1 MNMSG
6 KQMRA
11 ILTTGSADGPVH
23 RGTRPIPTPQPHEAL
38 VRVHAVSLNP
48 GELRRA
54 LKRAAGEAIGW
65 DFAGTI
71 ERAAEDG
78 SGPAAGTRVV
88 GFVANGAWA
97 EYVAASRVQLGV
109 LPEAVSFADAATLP
123 IAGLTALRILRCGG
137 DLLGKAVLIVPGT
150 GGVGLF
156 ALQLAKTAGA
166 HVTTVIRS
174 ETNAELVRRYGA
186 DNIVVGA
193 TADAGKGRKYHLIT
207 ESLGGESLGAALAM
221 LEPEGTVVSFGQT
234 AGASTT
240 FAADVFYATGGAKL
254 YGFIIFHEA
263 QKELVAGDLEHLADL
278 VAAGELKTSIDAT
291 LPFEQ
296 FTDAVSARSAGNFA
310 GKVVVTLR

>member
-1 MNMSG
+1 M
-6 KQMRA
+6 
-11 ILTTGSADGPVH
+11 
-23 RGTRPIPTPQPHEAL
+23 
-38 VRVHAVSLNP
+38 HAVSLNA

-54 LKRAAGEAIGW
+54 LKRAAGEPIGW
-65 DFAGTI
+65 DFAGTV
-71 ERAAEDG
+71 ERAAANG
-78 SGPAAGTRVV
+78 SGPGAGARVV

-97 EYVAASRVQLGV
+97 EYVAASGAQLGV
-109 LPEAVSFADAATLP
+109 LPDAVSFADAATLP
-123 IAGLTALRILRCGG
+123 IAGLTALRTLRQGG

-156 ALQLAKTAGA
+156 ALQLAKSAGA

-174 ETNAELVRRYGA
+174 QTNTELVRRHGA
-186 DNIVVGA
+186 DDVVVGP

-207 ESLGGESLGAALAM
+207 ESLGGDSLGSALAM
-221 LEPEGTVVSFGQT
+221 LEPDGTVVSFGQT

-240 FAADVFYATGGAKL
+240 FAADIFYATGGAKL

-263 QKELVAGDLEHLADL
+263 QKEPVAGDLEYLANL
-278 VAAGELKTSIDAT
+278 VAAGKLKTSIDAT

-296 FTDAVSARSAGNFA
+296 FTDAVSTRSTRNLA